1 MRDVLAGLMPP
12 GLTCLAA
19 PSSTNSRTI
28 SCIVTGSHLPGSR
41 SDIDAVVVWLVVMG
55 GVRHQGQDALMLP
68 LRPLNSDT
76 MKGKK
81 HGRY

>member
-41 SDIDAVVVWLVVMG
+41 SDIDAVVVWLVVTG
-55 GVRHQGQDALMLP
+55 GVRRQGQDTLMLP
-68 LRPLNSDT
+68 LNLDT
-76 MKGKK
+76 AHM
-81 HGRY
+81 